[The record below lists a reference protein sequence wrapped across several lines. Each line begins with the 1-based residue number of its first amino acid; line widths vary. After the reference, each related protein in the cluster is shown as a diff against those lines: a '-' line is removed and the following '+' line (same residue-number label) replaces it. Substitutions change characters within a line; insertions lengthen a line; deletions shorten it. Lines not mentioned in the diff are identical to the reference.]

1 LSDPKIAPVA
11 AAWEPYLNEQRAHQ
25 TRLTASLAAAEADL
39 NARVDRLFN
48 LTPEEIKLLE
58 KEVEH

>member
-1 LSDPKIAPVA
+1 MSNPKIAPVA
-11 AAWEPYLNEQRAHQ
+11 DDWEPYLNEQRDHQ
-25 TRLTASLAAAEADL
+25 TRLTAALAAAEADL
-39 NARVDRLFN
+39 NARVYRLFN